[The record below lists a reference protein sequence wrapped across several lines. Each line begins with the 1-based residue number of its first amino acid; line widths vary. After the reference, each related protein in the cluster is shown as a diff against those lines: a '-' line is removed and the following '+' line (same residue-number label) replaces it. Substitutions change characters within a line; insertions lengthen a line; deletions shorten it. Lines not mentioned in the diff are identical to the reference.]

1 MNGIKDYAKRA
12 ARKFMGGNP
21 MASEPKELALVEPA
35 VQTTAL
41 TPYDMIKIAVEKGT
55 DLAQLGKLMDMKD
68 RWEANE
74 ARKAYN
80 EAFTAFKAEAVEILK
95 TIAVTDGPLKGKKY
109 ADLFA
114 AIDVITPALS
124 KHGLSHSWKPTK
136 DERDWLEVTCTI
148 RHVLGHTE
156 SVALGGPPDTTGS
169 KNAIQAR
176 GSTLSYLERYSLL
189 AATGLA
195 AKNQDDDGAG
205 GANGKGGIIS
215 TEQKEELIALIK
227 ETKADTAAFLAFFG
241 APSID
246 EISVGKFAEARM
258 MLETKKKR
266 AAQ

>member
-35 VQTTAL
+35 AQVPAL

-55 DLAQLGKLMDMKD
+55 DLAQLSKLMDMKD

-195 AKNQDDDGAG
+195 AKNQDDDGG
-205 GANGKGGIIS
+205 TGETIS
-215 TEQKEELIALIK
+215 AEQKEELVALIK

-246 EISVGKFAEARM
+246 EILVGKFAEAKM